1 MYGNPGIENL
11 SHDRYG
17 KDNMELRPITKKDYR
32 YMKWIYMGAFP
43 PEERAPFRYV
53 RRRAEQGKADFLGV
67 YVRERLCGF
76 AYLVSYKEIV
86 YFFYFAVDPRVRGR
100 GIGTK
105 VLRELLRRYAGK
117 RFFLALEPLDPK
129 AENYEER
136 VRRHR
141 LYRSVGLV
149 DLPRQL
155 TEAGVIYDLMGVG
168 GEILPEEYR
177 ELMDYHMGARMR
189 KALHMQLIEN

>member
-1 MYGNPGIENL
+1 M
-11 SHDRYG
+11 
-17 KDNMELRPITKKDYR
+17 
-32 YMKWIYMGAFP
+32 
-43 PEERAPFRYV
+43 
-53 RRRAEQGKADFLGV
+53 
-67 YVRERLCGF
+67 
-76 AYLVSYKEIV
+76 
-86 YFFYFAVDPRVRGR
+86 
-100 GIGTK
+100 
-105 VLRELLRRYAGK
+105 K

-177 ELMDYHMGARMR
+177 ELMDCHMGARMR

>member
-1 MYGNPGIENL
+1 MNIQIFG
-11 SHDRYG
+11 
-17 KDNMELRPITKKDYR
+17 TKKS
-32 YMKWIYMGAFP
+32 
-43 PEERAPFRYV
+43 
-53 RRRAEQGKADFLGV
+53 ADT
-67 YVRERLCGF
+67 R
-76 AYLVSYKEIV
+76 
-86 YFFYFAVDPRVRGR
+86 
-100 GIGTK
+100 
-105 VLRELLRRYAGK
+105 
-117 RFFLALEPLDPK
+117 K
-129 AENYEER
+129 AERYFKER

-189 KALHMQLIEN
+189 KALRMQLIEN